1 MEKTAAETNFSETIA
16 KVRRLS
22 GMIAHGQKIAK
33 QTLDTKSVWYW
44 ARHEMPALQETIT
57 SVQDIA
63 DTAESAVGSA
73 TFSVLEMQQGVQL
86 DKFLTDMK
94 VALDKGITVI
104 DKPMRELIAMHN
116 ARLRQIAPAKKAIA
130 RAKKAKA

>member
-1 MEKTAAETNFSETIA
+1 
-16 KVRRLS
+16 
-22 GMIAHGQKIAK
+22 
-33 QTLDTKSVWYW
+33 
-44 ARHEMPALQETIT
+44 MPALQETIT

-73 TFSVLEMQQGVQL
+73 TLSVLEMQQGVQL
-86 DKFLTDMK
+86 VKFLTDMK
-94 VALDKGITVI
+94 TALDKAITVI

-116 ARLRQIAPAKKAIA
+116 ARLRQIAPAKKATA